1 MNEIVLI
8 LWLLIW
14 VIFLSM
20 STIEKRGVVFGFISG
35 FWIMFLG
42 VYLFLDGFQVQT
54 GMTINNG
61 VVTFI
66 YTDVVS
72 PMTAGYDKLWCI
84 PFILLGMY
92 IMYLA
97 VTAQR
102 YQKQKQP
109 K

>member
-1 MNEIVLI
+1 MNETVLI

-14 VIFLSM
+14 VIFLVM
-20 STIEKRGVVFGFISG
+20 STIEKRGVAFGFMSG

-42 VYLFLDGFQVQT
+42 VYLYLDGFQVQT
-54 GMTINNG
+54 GMTTEGG
-61 VVTFI
+61 VISFV

-72 PMTAGYDKLWCI
+72 PMSAGYDTLWCI

-97 VTAQR
+97 TTAKR
-102 YQKQKQP
+102 YQEKP